1 MNTDG
6 ILNALKDKFD
16 EAMAFLDDT
25 VKTESLLQKIEK
37 KLENVPLV
45 GEGLSV
51 VPVMVSL
58 VRSYVRKEY
67 TDIPK
72 NSVIAM
78 VATFIYLISPIDLIP
93 DSLGAIGLVDD
104 ALVVAACWKMV
115 GDDVRAYEKW
125 RDAHLNMLG

>member
-1 MNTDG
+1 MNADE
-6 ILNALKDKFD
+6 ILNELKGKFD

-115 GDDVRAYEKW
+115 GDDVRTDEKW